1 MDVSRSMRCTVRRLL
16 ALGALALLGAEPSA
30 LAQMRAEL
38 PGGRRSTTVEAL
50 VTYPSFFHLH
60 AIRLR
65 GRLVTDDVGTALL
78 GAESRVLLL
87 GDAARAS
94 QDGDVEVIGAFLDV
108 GRLPQDDPRIV
119 THDLV
124 GLSQRVLGRDWP
136 AQGDLLVVLTQQVD
150 VDEPPATPSVRALA
164 LNPGRY
170 EGETVTVAGRFR
182 GRNLFADL
190 PAAPGRSRFDFVVQL
205 ADASVWVTGQQPRGK
220 GFDLRVDQRVDTG
233 RWLEVVGTVQS
244 ARGLVW
250 IEATDVRAA
259 EPIEETET
267 TDALPEAP
275 AAPPPT
281 VVFSA
286 PTQDEF
292 DVSRTARVRIQFS
305 RDMDPGSFKGQ
316 VRARYRP
323 SEATERGEPQPPSL
337 PVTVSYDGGRRVL
350 ELQFDDGLERFRT
363 VEVGLGTGIR
373 SVDDQPLA
381 PWTLVFTVGG

>member
-1 MDVSRSMRCTVRRLL
+1 MNVGTRMRCAAGRLL
-16 ALGALALLGAEPSA
+16 ALGALALVGTAPCVP
-30 LAQMRAEL
+30 AQMRAEL
-38 PGGRRSTTVEAL
+38 PSGRRATTVEAL
-50 VTYPSFFHLH
+50 ATYPSFFHLQSV
-60 AIRLR
+60 RLR

-78 GAESRVLLL
+78 SAESRVLLL

-94 QDGDVEVIGAFLDV
+94 PDGDVEVLGAFLDV
-108 GRLPQDDPRIV
+108 GRLPQDDPRV
-119 THDLV
+119 ATHDLM

-136 AQGDLLVVLTQQVD
+136 AQGDLLVVVAHQVD
-150 VDEPPATPSVRALA
+150 VDEPSTVASVRAIA
-164 LNPGRY
+164 LDPGRY

-182 GRNLFADL
+182 GRNLFADQ

-205 ADASVWVTGQQPRGK
+205 ADASVWVTGRQPRGK

-233 RWLEVVGTVQS
+233 RWLEVVGTVHS

-250 IEATDVRAA
+250 IEATDLRAA
-259 EPIEETET
+259 EPVEEIET
-267 TDALPEAP
+267 TEALPDAP
-275 AAPPPT
+275 VAPPPT

-316 VRARYRP
+316 IRAHYRP

-363 VEVGLGTGIR
+363 VEVELGSGI
-373 SVDDQPLA
+373 SAVDDQPLT